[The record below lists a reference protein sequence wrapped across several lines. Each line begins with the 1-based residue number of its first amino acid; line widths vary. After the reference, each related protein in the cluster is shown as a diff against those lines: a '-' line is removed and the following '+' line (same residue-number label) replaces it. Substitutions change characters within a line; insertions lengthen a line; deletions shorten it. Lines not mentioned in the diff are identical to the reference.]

1 LAILLP
7 TLLISVVQIGLFTV
21 CGVGLT
27 RLTLPRRLLPYELLL
42 APLVGLALLAVS
54 GFYAANAG
62 LTMRQLLPLVL
73 LLALLLLAVAL
84 HREWRLGER
93 RWWPGVP
100 PLRELLPL
108 VLLLAAT
115 WLLNI
120 APLLTYGTLIPIG
133 DNWDVEFYLPLA
145 DYLKDYSYLT
155 LSQAPANPLRDLLL
169 TERLSARAMG
179 ATYAQAMADLLVYRE
194 AWDSWVPMLAVLRL
208 LTLAGLYALLR
219 GGLQVRPAGALAG
232 VALAGLN
239 SLLLWTTYNS
249 FGMSTGGLALLPAAL
264 LLLLF
269 ALEEGRSRVLFGAAF
284 LLAGLTCTYWP
295 MLMAYGAAGLG
306 IGLAVLAESRAK
318 AQRRKGPGRMELFPG
333 RGEDSEMRGG
343 SGGKS
348 ASPSR
353 PSSPGPFSLG
363 EKGRSVAPLPQ
374 GEGFGVRAMP
384 GEKGNPQGEGFG
396 VRATPGGEKQMSAS
410 WRSVVG
416 RGVLVL
422 AGGGLLALL
431 VHLRATTA
439 FVGMFLAQTPSMGV
453 AEFLSPAVILGSAPF
468 SHRGLNPF
476 SPLQTALVWGGSITA
491 VVLLVLAI
499 WRGVARRG
507 VAVGILLCVLAYLL
521 GLRFVVGYP
530 YGLLRG
536 SSYVNTLLLALIG
549 AGVLLDTPAQSSRFA
564 WLRPVT
570 SLLFVLLLA
579 SSGWATFATYQVY
592 AERPGVYGLETVGMR
607 SAVAGM
613 EEGSAVQVSSAP
625 ELRGPLMGAWAY
637 ALRQQEL
644 LGVMATGYQPL
655 VHMREGA
662 AHAYALLHRGEDP
675 RAYGMEPAALVWQDD
690 RAALYAAP
698 PARVS
703 WLSGRRNF
711 YSEGSLLLNNTT
723 WTRAQAGVGS
733 HRQAQDG
740 APLTVS
746 ATDTLLTYEP
756 AGEPSVKQ
764 DNSSNLP
771 GRTLQIALAS
781 FAEQQAKLV
790 VGDEQYSLD
799 IPAGLSLVRTEP
811 FATPQQVE
819 LRATTAPLF
828 VYWLG
833 LDDVARTPNPS
844 PQGRG
849 ATELPF
855 SPREDSVGKHHLLPG
870 PLRLCAFARG
880 PARTFPTESRKKGTG
895 DEGRREEKSESL
907 VSAPAAMD
915 DTMLVGLRNTP
926 QADGTVLQLQVANPG
941 QHMLRFAVEIYEE
954 VPGYDITPA
963 HYAWTLFPA
972 PLTGTH
978 ELTLDVQT
986 PAMRLNGAPL
996 SVEQGELRDGNY
1008 FAALWVYQG
1017 EQVRRVLPFLRFA
1030 RVDGVVVDVVPLDV
1044 NVAFTRLLPP
1054 AQPLEAT
1061 FANGINLRGVELARQ
1076 QVQPGGQLRVSFRW
1090 HPDQPQPPQP
1100 WLLFVQVLDAQDR
1113 QIANWTGAAGG
1124 DWYPTP
1130 AWQPG
1135 QRIWQDVP
1143 LDIAQ
1148 DAPAGTYRVIAGLFD
1163 PASGERLRLQDG
1175 ADMLVVGEVVVAQE

>member
-1 LAILLP
+1 MAILLP
-7 TLLISVVQIGLFTV
+7 ALLISVAQIGLFTV
-21 CGVGLT
+21 CGIGLT
-27 RLTLPRRLLPYELLL
+27 RLTLPRHLLPYELLL
-42 APLVGLALLAVS
+42 APLYGLALLAIS

-84 HREWRLGER
+84 RQEWRSGER

-100 PLRELLPL
+100 PLREFLPL
-108 VLLLAAT
+108 LLLLAAT

-145 DYLKDYSYLT
+145 DYLKDYSYRT

-179 ATYAQAMADLLVYRE
+179 ATYAQSMADLLVYRE
-194 AWDSWVPMLAVLRL
+194 AWDSWVPMLAVLRS

-219 GGLQVRPAGALAG
+219 GGLQIRPAGALAG

-264 LLLLF
+264 LLLLL
-269 ALEEGRSRVLFGAAF
+269 ALEAGQPRVLFGAAF

-306 IGLAVLAESRAK
+306 IGLAVLWEV
-318 AQRRKGPGRMELFPG
+318 RRGLPPANPYH
-333 RGEDSEMRGG
+333 GEEG
-343 SGGKS
+343 S
-348 ASPSR
+348 
-353 PSSPGPFSLG
+353 
-363 EKGRSVAPLPQ
+363 
-374 GEGFGVRAMP
+374 
-384 GEKGNPQGEGFG
+384 G
-396 VRATPGGEKQMSAS
+396 VRATPGGKSATSAHMEEGKQAQQTA
-410 WRSVVG
+410 WRGVVG

-422 AGGGLLALL
+422 AGGSLLALL

-453 AEFLSPAVILGSAPF
+453 SEFLSPAVILGSAPF
-468 SHRGLNPF
+468 SHRGLAPF
-476 SPLQTALVWGGSITA
+476 TPLQTALVWGGGIA
-491 VVLLVLAI
+491 AVLLLVFALWQGI
-499 WRGVARRG
+499 VARRG
-507 VAVGILLCVLAYLL
+507 VAVCLLLCLLAYLL

-536 SSYVNTLLLALIG
+536 ASYVNTLLLALIG
-549 AGVLLDTPAQSSRFA
+549 AGVMLDTPAQQPSRFR
-564 WLRPVT
+564 WIRPAS

-607 SAVAGM
+607 SAVAGLQ
-613 EEGSAVQVSSAP
+613 EGGAVQVSSAP

-675 RAYGMEPAALVWQDD
+675 RAYGVEPAALVWQDE

-698 PARVS
+698 PERVS
-703 WLSGRRNF
+703 WLSGRTNF
-711 YSEGSLLLNNTT
+711 YREGGLLLDNTT
-723 WTRAQAGVGS
+723 YTRAQAGVGS
-733 HRQAQDG
+733 HMQAQVG
-740 APLTVS
+740 ASLTFS
-746 ATDTLLTYEP
+746 ATDHLVTQEP
-756 AGEPSVKQ
+756 ATGEDFQAESHTKP
-764 DNSSNLP
+764 P
-771 GRTLQIALAS
+771 GTHRRSGQQSAFANNDIPHTVTSRTLQLALAS
-781 FAEQQAKLV
+781 FAAQQAELV
-790 VGDEQYSLD
+790 VGEKQISLD
-799 IPAGLSLVRTEP
+799 IPAGLSLVRSEP
-811 FATPQQVE
+811 FATPQQGK

-833 LDDVARTPNPS
+833 LDDVAHTPLGTSGQVS
-844 PQGRG
+844 PQRRKERKGLDRMGANPYLGLPTESFRG
-849 ATELPF
+849 GFRYSLAALD
-855 SPREDSVGKHHLLPG
+855 DSVGNVRAGTTNTTNTTKRCRG
-870 PLRLCAFARG
+870 RDVACNVSTTKTAF
-880 PARTFPTESRKKGTG
+880 TNTV
-895 DEGRREEKSESL
+895 L
-907 VSAPAAMD
+907 N
-915 DTMLVGLRNTP
+915 DTMLVGLHNTP
-926 QADGTVLQLQVANPG
+926 QPDGTVLQLQVANPG

-954 VPGYDITPA
+954 VPGYNITPA

-972 PLTGTH
+972 PLTGMH
-978 ELTLDVQT
+978 ELTLDVLT
-986 PAMRLNGAPL
+986 PAIRLNGAPL
-996 SVEQGELRDGNY
+996 PVETGELHDGNY

-1030 RVDGVVVDVVPLDV
+1030 RVDGVVADVTPLDV
-1044 NVAFTRLLPP
+1044 NVAFTRLPPP

-1061 FANGINLRGVELARQ
+1061 FAAGINLRGVELARQ
-1076 QVQPGGQLRVSFRW
+1076 QVQPGGQLRVSFLW
-1090 HPDQPQPPQP
+1090 QPEQAQPPQP

-1143 LDIAQ
+1143 LAIAQ
-1148 DAPAGTYRVIAGLFD
+1148 DATAGTYRVIAGLFN
-1163 PASGERLRLQDG
+1163 PATGERLHLQDG